1 MMGNTVMSEVV
12 SYEVRG
18 SIGLIQINNPPVNA
32 LSVNKGVLQGL
43 LDAIKSGDHDP
54 QVNAFLLIGGGKNF
68 SGGADISEFG
78 KPKAPGMATLSDLLD
93 YMDTVTKPIVAA
105 LSGPTMGGGFE
116 LSLTC
121 HYRLASQEAI
131 VGLPE
136 VKLGILPGAGGTQR
150 LPRIIGAEQA
160 LELITSGAFV
170 SAQNAKALGIV
181 DEIIDEELLE
191 GSIRWIKRAL
201 RSGLPVARVSER
213 SVKTNADPEAFITKA
228 RAVAE
233 KKWRGYPAPLR
244 IVECIDAAIN
254 KPFKEGMQI
263 ERKNIEALIPT
274 DESKSLRHLFFAERQ
289 ANKVDGITKEV
300 PIAKIK
306 SVSVIG
312 AGTMGTGI
320 AMNFLNVG
328 IPVTIIDTNDET
340 LQKGI
345 DTIKRNYL
353 STVEKGRLS
362 TEDRDRRVAL
372 LNGSTTVSS
381 VSESDLVVEAVYEE
395 MAIKKAIFL
404 ELDSVAKPS
413 AILATNTSTLD
424 VNEIASVTQ
433 RPEQVIGLH
442 FFSPANVM
450 QLLEVVRADKTS
462 QEVVATSMSL
472 AKKIKKIPVCVGVC
486 DGFVGN
492 RMIHTYLREAEYLIE
507 EGALPQQVDHA
518 IESFGFAMG
527 PFRMCDLAGL
537 DIGWA
542 IRKRRKSEGLVS
554 KRYVSIPDQLC
565 ERGWFGQ
572 KTGGGYYTYES
583 GSRVPIVNPEV
594 NAIVE
599 NASSEKGI
607 TRRTIEANEIVD
619 RLMYAL
625 INEGAGIL
633 AEGVA
638 QRASDIDVIYAAGYG
653 FPRYR
658 GGPMFYAQTIGLS
671 NVVEGI
677 ERYSNQAHGEHWQ
690 VSPFLS
696 DLVQKNQTFE

>member
-1 MMGNTVMSEVV
+1 MSEVV

-54 QVNAFLLIGGGKNF
+54 QVSAFLLIGGGKNF

-78 KPKAPGMATLSDLLD
+78 KPKMPGMATLSDLLD

-131 VGLPE
+131 VALPE

-150 LPRIIGAEQA
+150 LPRIIGAEKA
-160 LELITSGAFV
+160 LELITSGAFI
-170 SAQNAKALGIV
+170 SAQDAKSLGIV
-181 DEIIDEELLE
+181 DDILDGDLLE
-191 GSIRWIKRAL
+191 DSIKWVKRAC

-213 SVKTNADPEAFITKA
+213 SVKTATDPKDFITKA
-228 RAVAE
+228 TGVAE

-254 KPFKEGMQI
+254 KSFKEGIQI
-263 ERKNIEALIPT
+263 ERKNIEELILT

-289 ANKVDGITKEV
+289 ANKVVGISKETPV
-300 PIAKIK
+300 AKIQ

-328 IPVTIIDTNDET
+328 IPVTIVDTNDET

-345 DTIKRNYL
+345 DTINKNYF
-353 STVEKGRLS
+353 STVAKGRLS
-362 TEDRDRRVAL
+362 AEDHDRRVGL
-372 LNGSTTVSS
+372 LTGSTQLSA

-395 MAIKKAIFL
+395 MTIKQTIFR
-404 ELDSVAKPS
+404 ELDSFAKS
-413 AILATNTSTLD
+413 TAILATNTSTLD
-424 VNEIASVTQ
+424 INEIASVTQ

-450 QLLEVVRADKTS
+450 RLLEVVRAEKTS
-462 QEVVATSMSL
+462 AEVVATSMSL

-542 IRKRRKSEGLVS
+542 IRKRKKSQGLIS
-554 KRYVSIPDQLC
+554 KRYVSIPDHLC

-572 KTGGGYYTYES
+572 KTGGGYYTYDS
-583 GSRVPIVNPEV
+583 GSRAPIVNPEV
-594 NAIVE
+594 SAIVE
-599 NASSEKGI
+599 AASSEKGM
-607 TRRTIEANEIVD
+607 TRRTIEAKEIVD
-619 RLMYAL
+619 RLMFAL
-625 INEGAGIL
+625 INEGASIL

-671 NVVEGI
+671 TVVEGI
-677 ERYSNQAHGEHWQ
+677 ERYCKQAHGDHWQ

-696 DLVQKNQTFE
+696 QLVKKNQTFE

>member
-1 MMGNTVMSEVV
+1 MSEVV

-54 QVNAFLLIGGGKNF
+54 QVNAFLLIGGGKKF

-121 HYRLASQEAI
+121 HYRLASKEAI

-160 LELITSGAFV
+160 LELITSGAFI
-170 SAQNAKALGIV
+170 SAEKAKSLGIV
-181 DEIIDEELLE
+181 NEIIDGELLE
-191 GSIRWIKRAL
+191 GSIKWIKRAL
-201 RSGLPVARVSER
+201 RSELPVARVSER
-213 SVKTNADPEAFITKA
+213 SVKTNADPEAFITEA

-233 KKWRGYPAPLR
+233 NKWRGYPAPLR
-244 IVECIDAAIN
+244 IVNCIDAAIN
-254 KPFKEGMQI
+254 KSFKEGMKI
-263 ERKNIEALIPT
+263 ERENIEALIPT
-274 DESKSLRHLFFAERQ
+274 DESKSLRHLFFAERR
-289 ANKVDGITKEV
+289 ANKVDGISKEV
-300 PIAKIK
+300 PIAKIQ

-345 DTIKRNYL
+345 DTIKKNYL

-372 LNGSTTVSS
+372 LQGSTALSS
-381 VSESDLVVEAVYEE
+381 VSESDLVVEAVFEE
-395 MAIKKAIFL
+395 MAVKKAIFL

-424 VNEIASVTQ
+424 VNEIASVTK

-462 QEVVATSMSL
+462 KEVVATSMSL

-507 EGALPQQVDHA
+507 EGALPQQVDNA

-572 KTGGGYYTYES
+572 KTGSGYYTYES

-690 VSPFLS
+690 VSAFLS
-696 DLVQKNQTFE
+696 DLVQKNETFE

>member
-1 MMGNTVMSEVV
+1 MPEVV

-121 HYRLASQEAI
+121 HYRLASKEAI

-160 LELITSGAFV
+160 LELITSGAFI
-170 SAQNAKALGIV
+170 SAEKAKSLGIV
-181 DEIIDEELLE
+181 NEIIDGELLE
-191 GSIRWIKRAL
+191 GSIKWIKRAL
-201 RSGLPVARVSER
+201 RSELPVARVSER
-213 SVKTNADPEAFITKA
+213 SVKTNADPQAFITEA

-233 KKWRGYPAPLR
+233 NKWRGYPAPLR

-254 KPFKEGMQI
+254 KSFKEGMKI
-263 ERKNIEALIPT
+263 ERENIEALIPT

-289 ANKVDGITKEV
+289 ANKVDGISKEV
-300 PIAKIK
+300 PIAKIQ

-345 DTIKRNYL
+345 DTIKKNYL

-362 TEDRDRRVAL
+362 AEDRDRRVAL
-372 LNGSTTVSS
+372 LQGSTALSS
-381 VSESDLVVEAVYEE
+381 VSESDLVVEAVFEE
-395 MAIKKAIFL
+395 MAVKKAIFL

-424 VNEIASVTQ
+424 VNEIASVTK

-462 QEVVATSMSL
+462 KEVVATSMSL

-607 TRRTIEANEIVD
+607 TRRKIEANEIVD

-625 INEGAGIL
+625 INEGSAIL

-696 DLVQKNQTFE
+696 DLVQKKPNV

>member
-1 MMGNTVMSEVV
+1 MSEVV

-121 HYRLASQEAI
+121 HYRLASQETI

-160 LELITSGAFV
+160 LELITTGAFI
-170 SAQNAKALGIV
+170 SAEKAKSLGIV
-181 DEIIDEELLE
+181 NEIIDGELLE
-191 GSIRWIKRAL
+191 GSIKWIKRAL
-201 RSGLPVARVSER
+201 RSELPVVRVSER
-213 SVKTNADPEAFITKA
+213 SVKTNEDPEAFITKA

-254 KPFKEGMQI
+254 KPFKEGMKI
-263 ERKNIEALIPT
+263 ERENIEALIPT

-289 ANKVDGITKEV
+289 ANKVDGISKEV
-300 PIAKIK
+300 PIARIQ

-328 IPVTIIDTNDET
+328 IPVTIIDTNNET

-345 DTIKRNYL
+345 DTIKKNYL

-362 TEDRDRRVAL
+362 AEDRDRRVAL
-372 LNGSTTVSS
+372 LQGSTALSS
-381 VSESDLVVEAVYEE
+381 VSESDLVVEAVFEE
-395 MAIKKAIFL
+395 MAVKKAIFL

-507 EGALPQQVDHA
+507 EGAFPQQVDHA

-554 KRYVSIPDQLC
+554 KRYVSIPDHLC

-607 TRRTIEANEIVD
+607 TRRSIEANEIVD

-625 INEGAGIL
+625 INEGASIL

-658 GGPMFYAQTIGLS
+658 GGPMFYAQTIGLA

-677 ERYSNQAHGEHWQ
+677 KHYSNQAHGEHWQ
-690 VSPFLS
+690 LSPFLS
-696 DLVQKNQTFE
+696 DLAQKNQTFE

>member
-78 KPKAPGMATLSDLLD
+78 KPKASGMATLSDLLD

-228 RAVAE
+228 RAFAE

-300 PIAKIK
+300 PVAKIK

-345 DTIKRNYL
+345 DTIKGNYL

-395 MAIKKAIFL
+395 MTIKKAIFL

>member
-1 MMGNTVMSEVV
+1 MSEVV

-54 QVNAFLLIGGGKNF
+54 QVNAFLLIGGGKKF

-121 HYRLASQEAI
+121 HYRLASKEAI

-160 LELITSGAFV
+160 LELITSGAFI
-170 SAQNAKALGIV
+170 SAEKAKSLGIV
-181 DEIIDEELLE
+181 NEIIDGELLE
-191 GSIRWIKRAL
+191 GSIKWIKRAL
-201 RSGLPVARVSER
+201 RSELPVARVSER
-213 SVKTNADPEAFITKA
+213 SVKTNADPEAFITEA

-233 KKWRGYPAPLR
+233 NKWRGYPAPLR
-244 IVECIDAAIN
+244 IVNCIDAAIN
-254 KPFKEGMQI
+254 KSFKEGMKI
-263 ERKNIEALIPT
+263 ERENIEALIPT
-274 DESKSLRHLFFAERQ
+274 DESKSLRHLFFAERH
-289 ANKVDGITKEV
+289 ANKVDGISKEV
-300 PIAKIK
+300 PIAKIQ

-345 DTIKRNYL
+345 DTIKKNYL

-372 LNGSTTVSS
+372 LQGSTALSS
-381 VSESDLVVEAVYEE
+381 VSESDLVVEAVFEE
-395 MAIKKAIFL
+395 MAVKKAIFL

-424 VNEIASVTQ
+424 VNEIALVTK

-462 QEVVATSMSL
+462 KEVVATSMSL

-507 EGALPQQVDHA
+507 EGALPQQVDNA

-572 KTGGGYYTYES
+572 KTGSGYYTYES

-696 DLVQKNQTFE
+696 DLVQKNETFE

>member
-1 MMGNTVMSEVV
+1 MSEVV

-583 GSRVPIVNPEV
+583 GSRVAIVNPEV

>member
-1 MMGNTVMSEVV
+1 MSEVV

-121 HYRLASQEAI
+121 HYRLASQETI

-160 LELITSGAFV
+160 LELITTGAFI
-170 SAQNAKALGIV
+170 SAEKAKSLGIV
-181 DEIIDEELLE
+181 NEIIDGELLE
-191 GSIRWIKRAL
+191 GSIKWIKRAL
-201 RSGLPVARVSER
+201 RSELPVVRVSER
-213 SVKTNADPEAFITKA
+213 SVKTNEDPEAFITKA

-254 KPFKEGMQI
+254 KPFKEGMKI
-263 ERKNIEALIPT
+263 ERENIEALIPT

-289 ANKVDGITKEV
+289 ANKVDGISKEV
-300 PIAKIK
+300 PIARIQ

-328 IPVTIIDTNDET
+328 IPVTIIDTNNET

-345 DTIKRNYL
+345 DTIKKNYL

-362 TEDRDRRVAL
+362 AEDRDRRVAL
-372 LNGSTTVSS
+372 LQGSTALSS
-381 VSESDLVVEAVYEE
+381 VSESDLVVEAVFEE
-395 MAIKKAIFL
+395 MAVKKAIFL

-507 EGALPQQVDHA
+507 EGAFPQQVDHA

-554 KRYVSIPDQLC
+554 KRYVSIPDHLC

-594 NAIVE
+594 SAIVE

-607 TRRTIEANEIVD
+607 TRRSIEANEIVD

-625 INEGAGIL
+625 INEGASIL

-658 GGPMFYAQTIGLS
+658 GGPMFYAQTIGLA

-677 ERYSNQAHGEHWQ
+677 KHYSNQAHGEHWQ
-690 VSPFLS
+690 LSPFLS
-696 DLVQKNQTFE
+696 DLAQKNQTFE

>member
-1 MMGNTVMSEVV
+1 MSEVV

-54 QVNAFLLIGGGKNF
+54 QVNAFLLIGGGKKF

-121 HYRLASQEAI
+121 HYRLASKEAI

-160 LELITSGAFV
+160 LELITSGAFI
-170 SAQNAKALGIV
+170 SAEKAKSLGIV
-181 DEIIDEELLE
+181 NEIIDGELLE
-191 GSIRWIKRAL
+191 GSIKWIKRAL
-201 RSGLPVARVSER
+201 RSELPVARVSER
-213 SVKTNADPEAFITKA
+213 SVKTNADPEAFITEA

-233 KKWRGYPAPLR
+233 NKWRGYPAPLR
-244 IVECIDAAIN
+244 IVNCIDAAIN
-254 KPFKEGMQI
+254 KSFKEGMKI
-263 ERKNIEALIPT
+263 ERENIEALIPT
-274 DESKSLRHLFFAERQ
+274 DESKSLRHLFFAERH
-289 ANKVDGITKEV
+289 ANKVDGISKEV
-300 PIAKIK
+300 PIAKIQ

-345 DTIKRNYL
+345 DTIKKNYL

-372 LNGSTTVSS
+372 LQGSTALSS
-381 VSESDLVVEAVYEE
+381 VSESDLVVEAVFEE
-395 MAIKKAIFL
+395 MAVKKAIFL

-424 VNEIASVTQ
+424 VNEIALVTK

-450 QLLEVVRADKTS
+450 KLLEVVRADKTS
-462 QEVVATSMSL
+462 KEVVATSMSL

-507 EGALPQQVDHA
+507 EGALPQQVDNA

-572 KTGGGYYTYES
+572 KTGSGYYTYES

-696 DLVQKNQTFE
+696 DLVQKNETFE

>member
-1 MMGNTVMSEVV
+1 MSEVV

-121 HYRLASQEAI
+121 HYRLASKEAI

-160 LELITSGAFV
+160 LELITSGAFI
-170 SAQNAKALGIV
+170 SAEKAKSLGIV
-181 DEIIDEELLE
+181 NEIIDGELLE
-191 GSIRWIKRAL
+191 GSIKWIKRAL
-201 RSGLPVARVSER
+201 RSELPVARVSER
-213 SVKTNADPEAFITKA
+213 SVKTNADPEAFITEA

-233 KKWRGYPAPLR
+233 NKWRGYPAPLR
-244 IVECIDAAIN
+244 IVNCIDAAIN
-254 KPFKEGMQI
+254 KSFKEGLKI
-263 ERKNIEALIPT
+263 ERENIEALIPT
-274 DESKSLRHLFFAERQ
+274 DESKSLRHLFFAERH
-289 ANKVDGITKEV
+289 ANKVDGISKEV
-300 PIAKIK
+300 PIAKIQ

-345 DTIKRNYL
+345 DTIKKNYL

-362 TEDRDRRVAL
+362 AEDRDRRVAL
-372 LNGSTTVSS
+372 LQGSTALSS
-381 VSESDLVVEAVYEE
+381 VSESDLVVEAVFEE
-395 MAIKKAIFL
+395 MAVKKAIFL

-424 VNEIASVTQ
+424 VNEIASVTK

-462 QEVVATSMSL
+462 KEVVATSMSL

-507 EGALPQQVDHA
+507 EGALPQQVDNA

-572 KTGGGYYTYES
+572 KTGSGYYTYES

-690 VSPFLS
+690 VSAFLS
-696 DLVQKNQTFE
+696 DLVQKNETFE

>member
-1 MMGNTVMSEVV
+1 MSEVV

-121 HYRLASQEAI
+121 HYRLASKEAI

-160 LELITSGAFV
+160 LELITSGAFI
-170 SAQNAKALGIV
+170 SAEKAKSLGIV
-181 DEIIDEELLE
+181 NEIIDGELLE
-191 GSIRWIKRAL
+191 GSIKWIKRAL
-201 RSGLPVARVSER
+201 RSELPVARVSER
-213 SVKTNADPEAFITKA
+213 SVKTNADPEAFITEA

-233 KKWRGYPAPLR
+233 NKWRGYPAPLR
-244 IVECIDAAIN
+244 IVNCIDAAIN
-254 KPFKEGMQI
+254 KSFKEGLKI
-263 ERKNIEALIPT
+263 ERENIEALIPT
-274 DESKSLRHLFFAERQ
+274 DESKSLRHLFFAERH
-289 ANKVDGITKEV
+289 ANKVDGISKEV
-300 PIAKIK
+300 PIARIQ

-345 DTIKRNYL
+345 DTIKKNYL

-362 TEDRDRRVAL
+362 AEDRDRRVAL
-372 LNGSTTVSS
+372 LQGSTALSS
-381 VSESDLVVEAVYEE
+381 VSESDLVVEAVFEE
-395 MAIKKAIFL
+395 MAVKKAIFL

-424 VNEIASVTQ
+424 VNEIASVTK

-462 QEVVATSMSL
+462 KEVVATSMSL

-507 EGALPQQVDHA
+507 EGALPQQVDNA

-572 KTGGGYYTYES
+572 KTGSGYYTYES

-696 DLVQKNQTFE
+696 DLVQKNETFE

>member
-289 ANKVDGITKEV
+289 ANKVDGITKKV
-300 PIAKIK
+300 PITKIK

-345 DTIKRNYL
+345 DTIKGNYL

>member
-1 MMGNTVMSEVV
+1 MPEVV

-121 HYRLASQEAI
+121 HYRLASKEAI

-160 LELITSGAFV
+160 LELITSGAFI
-170 SAQNAKALGIV
+170 SAEKAKSLGIV
-181 DEIIDEELLE
+181 NEIIDGELLE
-191 GSIRWIKRAL
+191 GSIKWIKRAL
-201 RSGLPVARVSER
+201 RSELPVARVSER
-213 SVKTNADPEAFITKA
+213 SVKTNADPQAFITEA

-233 KKWRGYPAPLR
+233 NKWRGYPAPLR

-254 KPFKEGMQI
+254 KSFKEGMKI
-263 ERKNIEALIPT
+263 ERENIEALIPT

-289 ANKVDGITKEV
+289 ANKVDGISKEV
-300 PIAKIK
+300 PIAKIQ

-345 DTIKRNYL
+345 DTIKKNYL

-362 TEDRDRRVAL
+362 AEDRDRRVAL
-372 LNGSTTVSS
+372 LHGSTALSS
-381 VSESDLVVEAVYEE
+381 VSESDLVVEAVFEE
-395 MAIKKAIFL
+395 MAVKKAIFL

-424 VNEIASVTQ
+424 VNEIASVTK

-462 QEVVATSMSL
+462 KEVVATSMSL

-607 TRRTIEANEIVD
+607 TRRKIEANEIVD

-625 INEGAGIL
+625 INEGSAIL

>member
-1 MMGNTVMSEVV
+1 MSEVV

-43 LDAIKSGDHDP
+43 IDAIKSGDHDP

-345 DTIKRNYL
+345 DTIKGNYL

-395 MAIKKAIFL
+395 MTIKKAIFL

-658 GGPMFYAQTIGLS
+658 
-671 NVVEGI
+671 
-677 ERYSNQAHGEHWQ
+677 
-690 VSPFLS
+690 
-696 DLVQKNQTFE
+696 

>member
-1 MMGNTVMSEVV
+1 MSEVV

-121 HYRLASQEAI
+121 HYRLASKEAI

-160 LELITSGAFV
+160 LELITSGAFI
-170 SAQNAKALGIV
+170 SAEKAKSLGIV
-181 DEIIDEELLE
+181 NEIIDGELLE
-191 GSIRWIKRAL
+191 GSIKWIKRAL
-201 RSGLPVARVSER
+201 RSELPVARVSER
-213 SVKTNADPEAFITKA
+213 SVKTNADPEAFITEA

-233 KKWRGYPAPLR
+233 NKWRGYPAPLR
-244 IVECIDAAIN
+244 IVNCIDAAIN
-254 KPFKEGMQI
+254 KSFKEGMKI
-263 ERKNIEALIPT
+263 ERENIEALIPT
-274 DESKSLRHLFFAERQ
+274 DESKSLRHLFFAERR
-289 ANKVDGITKEV
+289 ANKVDGISKEV
-300 PIAKIK
+300 PIAKIQ

-345 DTIKRNYL
+345 DTIKKNYL

-372 LNGSTTVSS
+372 LQGSTALSS
-381 VSESDLVVEAVYEE
+381 VSESDLVVEAVFEE
-395 MAIKKAIFL
+395 MAVKKAIFL

-424 VNEIASVTQ
+424 VNEIASVTK

-462 QEVVATSMSL
+462 KEVVATSMSL

-507 EGALPQQVDHA
+507 EGALPQQVDNA

-572 KTGGGYYTYES
+572 KTGSGYYTYES

-696 DLVQKNQTFE
+696 DLVQKNETFE

>member
-1 MMGNTVMSEVV
+1 MSEVV

-345 DTIKRNYL
+345 DTIKGNYL

>member
-121 HYRLASQEAI
+121 HYRLASKEAI

-160 LELITSGAFV
+160 LELITSGAFI
-170 SAQNAKALGIV
+170 SAEKAKSLGIV
-181 DEIIDEELLE
+181 NEIIDGELLE
-191 GSIRWIKRAL
+191 GSTKWIKRAL
-201 RSGLPVARVSER
+201 RSELPVARVSER
-213 SVKTNADPEAFITKA
+213 SVKTNADPEAFITEA

-233 KKWRGYPAPLR
+233 NKWRGYPAPLR

-254 KPFKEGMQI
+254 KSFKEGMKI
-263 ERKNIEALIPT
+263 ERENIEALIPT
-274 DESKSLRHLFFAERQ
+274 DESKSLRHLFFAERH
-289 ANKVDGITKEV
+289 ANKVDGISKEV
-300 PIAKIK
+300 PIAKIQ

-345 DTIKRNYL
+345 DTIKKNYL

-362 TEDRDRRVAL
+362 AEDRDRRVAL
-372 LNGSTTVSS
+372 LQGSTALSS
-381 VSESDLVVEAVYEE
+381 VSESDLVVEAVFEE
-395 MAIKKAIFL
+395 MAVKKAIFL

-424 VNEIASVTQ
+424 VNEIASVTK

-462 QEVVATSMSL
+462 KEVVATSMSL

-607 TRRTIEANEIVD
+607 TRRKIEANEIVD

-625 INEGAGIL
+625 INEGSAIL

>member
-1 MMGNTVMSEVV
+1 MSEVV

-54 QVNAFLLIGGGKNF
+54 QVNAFLLIGGGKKF

-121 HYRLASQEAI
+121 HYRLASKEAI

-160 LELITSGAFV
+160 LELITSGAFI
-170 SAQNAKALGIV
+170 SAEKAKSLGIV
-181 DEIIDEELLE
+181 NEIIDGELLE
-191 GSIRWIKRAL
+191 GSIKWIKRAL
-201 RSGLPVARVSER
+201 RSELPVARVSER
-213 SVKTNADPEAFITKA
+213 SVKTNADPEAFITEA

-233 KKWRGYPAPLR
+233 NKWRGYPAPLR
-244 IVECIDAAIN
+244 IVNCIDAAIN
-254 KPFKEGMQI
+254 KSFKEGMKI
-263 ERKNIEALIPT
+263 ERENIEALIPT
-274 DESKSLRHLFFAERQ
+274 DESKSLRHLFFAERH
-289 ANKVDGITKEV
+289 ANKVDGISKEV
-300 PIAKIK
+300 PIAKIQ

-345 DTIKRNYL
+345 DTIKKNYL

-372 LNGSTTVSS
+372 LQGSTALSS
-381 VSESDLVVEAVYEE
+381 VSESDLVVEAVFEE
-395 MAIKKAIFL
+395 MAVKKAIFL

-424 VNEIASVTQ
+424 VNEIALVTK

-462 QEVVATSMSL
+462 KEVVATSMSL

-507 EGALPQQVDHA
+507 EGALPQQVDNA

-572 KTGGGYYTYES
+572 KTGSGYYTYES

-625 INEGAGIL
+625 INEGSAIL

-690 VSPFLS
+690 VSQFLS
-696 DLVQKNQTFE
+696 DLVQKNETFE

>member
-1 MMGNTVMSEVV
+1 MSEVV

-121 HYRLASQEAI
+121 HYRLASKEAI

-160 LELITSGAFV
+160 LELITSGAFI
-170 SAQNAKALGIV
+170 SAEKAKSLGIV
-181 DEIIDEELLE
+181 NEIIDGELLE
-191 GSIRWIKRAL
+191 GSIKWIKRAL
-201 RSGLPVARVSER
+201 RSELPVARVSER
-213 SVKTNADPEAFITKA
+213 SVKTNADPEAFITEA

-233 KKWRGYPAPLR
+233 NKWRGYPAPLR

-254 KPFKEGMQI
+254 KSFKEGMKI
-263 ERKNIEALIPT
+263 ERENIEALIPT
-274 DESKSLRHLFFAERQ
+274 DESKSLRHLFFAERH
-289 ANKVDGITKEV
+289 ANKVDGISKEV
-300 PIAKIK
+300 PIAKIQ

-345 DTIKRNYL
+345 DTIKKNYL

-362 TEDRDRRVAL
+362 AEDRDRRVAL
-372 LNGSTTVSS
+372 LQGSTALSS
-381 VSESDLVVEAVYEE
+381 VSESDLVVEAVFEE
-395 MAIKKAIFL
+395 MAVKKAIFL

-424 VNEIASVTQ
+424 VNEIASVTK

-462 QEVVATSMSL
+462 KEVVATSMSL

-507 EGALPQQVDHA
+507 EGALPQQVDNA

-572 KTGGGYYTYES
+572 KTGSGYYTYES

>member
-1 MMGNTVMSEVV
+1 MSEVV

-121 HYRLASQEAI
+121 HYRLASKEAI

-160 LELITSGAFV
+160 LELITSGAFI
-170 SAQNAKALGIV
+170 SAEKAKSLGIV
-181 DEIIDEELLE
+181 NEIIDGELLE
-191 GSIRWIKRAL
+191 GSIKWIKRAL
-201 RSGLPVARVSER
+201 RSELPVARVSER
-213 SVKTNADPEAFITKA
+213 SVKTNADPEAFITEA

-233 KKWRGYPAPLR
+233 NKWRGYPAPLR

-254 KPFKEGMQI
+254 KSFKEGMKI
-263 ERKNIEALIPT
+263 ERENIEALIPT
-274 DESKSLRHLFFAERQ
+274 DESKSLRHLFFAERH
-289 ANKVDGITKEV
+289 ANKVDGISKEV
-300 PIAKIK
+300 PIAKIQ

-345 DTIKRNYL
+345 DTIKKNYL

-362 TEDRDRRVAL
+362 AEDRDRRVAL
-372 LNGSTTVSS
+372 LQGSTALSS
-381 VSESDLVVEAVYEE
+381 VSESDLVVEAVFEE
-395 MAIKKAIFL
+395 MALKKAIFL

-424 VNEIASVTQ
+424 VNEIASVTK

-462 QEVVATSMSL
+462 KEVVATSMSL

-507 EGALPQQVDHA
+507 EGALPQQVDNA

-572 KTGGGYYTYES
+572 KTGSGYYTYES

-696 DLVQKNQTFE
+696 DLVQKNETFE

>member
-583 GSRVPIVNPEV
+583 GSRVAIVNPEV

>member
-1 MMGNTVMSEVV
+1 MPEVV

-121 HYRLASQEAI
+121 HYRLASKEAI

-160 LELITSGAFV
+160 LELITSGAFI
-170 SAQNAKALGIV
+170 SAEKAKSLGIV
-181 DEIIDEELLE
+181 NEIIDGELLE
-191 GSIRWIKRAL
+191 GSIKWIKRAL
-201 RSGLPVARVSER
+201 RSELPVARVSER
-213 SVKTNADPEAFITKA
+213 SVKTNADPQAFITEA

-233 KKWRGYPAPLR
+233 NKWRGYPAPLR

-254 KPFKEGMQI
+254 KSFKEGMKI
-263 ERKNIEALIPT
+263 ERENIEALIPT

-289 ANKVDGITKEV
+289 ANKVDGISKEV
-300 PIAKIK
+300 PIAKIQ

-345 DTIKRNYL
+345 DTIKKNYL

-362 TEDRDRRVAL
+362 AEDRDRRVAL
-372 LNGSTTVSS
+372 LHGSTALSS
-381 VSESDLVVEAVYEE
+381 VSESDLVVEAVFEE
-395 MAIKKAIFL
+395 MAVKKAIFL

-424 VNEIASVTQ
+424 VNEIASVTK
-433 RPEQVIGLH
+433 RSEQVIGLH

-462 QEVVATSMSL
+462 KEVVATSMSL

-607 TRRTIEANEIVD
+607 TRRKIEANEIVD

-625 INEGAGIL
+625 INEGSAIL

>member
-1 MMGNTVMSEVV
+1 MSEVV

-121 HYRLASQEAI
+121 HYRLASKEAI

-160 LELITSGAFV
+160 LELITSGAFI
-170 SAQNAKALGIV
+170 SAEKAKSLGIV
-181 DEIIDEELLE
+181 NEIIDGELLE
-191 GSIRWIKRAL
+191 GSIKWIKRAL
-201 RSGLPVARVSER
+201 RSELPVARVSER
-213 SVKTNADPEAFITKA
+213 SVKTNADPEAFITEA

-233 KKWRGYPAPLR
+233 NKWRGYPAPLR

-254 KPFKEGMQI
+254 KSFKEGMKI
-263 ERKNIEALIPT
+263 ERENIEALIPT
-274 DESKSLRHLFFAERQ
+274 DESKSLRHLFFAERH
-289 ANKVDGITKEV
+289 ANKVDGISKEV
-300 PIAKIK
+300 PIAKIQ

-345 DTIKRNYL
+345 DTIKKNYL

-362 TEDRDRRVAL
+362 AEDRDRRVAL
-372 LNGSTTVSS
+372 LQGSTALSS
-381 VSESDLVVEAVYEE
+381 VSESDLVVEAVFEE
-395 MAIKKAIFL
+395 MAVKKAIFL

-424 VNEIASVTQ
+424 VNEIASVTK

-462 QEVVATSMSL
+462 KEVVATSMSL

-507 EGALPQQVDHA
+507 EGALPQQVDNA

-572 KTGGGYYTYES
+572 KTGSGYYTYES

-696 DLVQKNQTFE
+696 DLVQKNETFE

>member
-1 MMGNTVMSEVV
+1 MSEVV

-121 HYRLASQEAI
+121 HYRLASQETI

-160 LELITSGAFV
+160 LELITTGAFI
-170 SAQNAKALGIV
+170 SAEKAKSLGIV
-181 DEIIDEELLE
+181 NEIIDGELLE
-191 GSIRWIKRAL
+191 GSIKWIKRAL
-201 RSGLPVARVSER
+201 RSELPVVRVSER
-213 SVKTNADPEAFITKA
+213 SVKTNEDPEAFITKA

-254 KPFKEGMQI
+254 RPFKEGMKI
-263 ERKNIEALIPT
+263 ERENIEALIPT

-289 ANKVDGITKEV
+289 ANKVDGISKEV
-300 PIAKIK
+300 PIARIQ

-328 IPVTIIDTNDET
+328 IPVTIIDTNNET

-345 DTIKRNYL
+345 DTIKKNYL

-362 TEDRDRRVAL
+362 AEDRDRRVAL
-372 LNGSTTVSS
+372 LQGSTALSS
-381 VSESDLVVEAVYEE
+381 VSESDLVVEAVFEE
-395 MAIKKAIFL
+395 MAVKKAIFL

-554 KRYVSIPDQLC
+554 KRYVSIPDHLC

-607 TRRTIEANEIVD
+607 TRRSIEANEIVD

-625 INEGAGIL
+625 INEGASIL

-658 GGPMFYAQTIGLS
+658 GGPMFYAQTIGLA

-677 ERYSNQAHGEHWQ
+677 KHYSNQAHGEHWQ
-690 VSPFLS
+690 LSPFLS
-696 DLVQKNQTFE
+696 DLAQKNQTFE

>member
-1 MMGNTVMSEVV
+1 MSEVV

-121 HYRLASQEAI
+121 HYRLSSQETI

-160 LELITSGAFV
+160 LELITTGAFI
-170 SAQNAKALGIV
+170 SAEKAKSLGIV
-181 DEIIDEELLE
+181 NEIIDGELLE
-191 GSIRWIKRAL
+191 GSIKWIKRAL
-201 RSGLPVARVSER
+201 RSELPVARVSER
-213 SVKTNADPEAFITKA
+213 SVKTNEDPEAFITKA

-254 KPFKEGMQI
+254 KPFKEGMKI

-289 ANKVDGITKEV
+289 ANKVDGISKEV
-300 PIAKIK
+300 PIAKIQR
-306 SVSVIG
+306 VSVIG

-320 AMNFLNVG
+320 TMNFLNVG
-328 IPVTIIDTNDET
+328 IPVTIIDTNNET

-345 DTIKRNYL
+345 DTIKKNYL

-362 TEDRDRRVAL
+362 AEDRDRRVAL
-372 LNGSTTVSS
+372 LQGSTALSS
-381 VSESDLVVEAVYEE
+381 VSESDLVVEAVFEE
-395 MAIKKAIFL
+395 MAVKKAIFL

>member
-1 MMGNTVMSEVV
+1 MSEVV

-54 QVNAFLLIGGGKNF
+54 QVNAFLLIGGGKKF

-121 HYRLASQEAI
+121 HYRLASKEAI

-160 LELITSGAFV
+160 LELITSGAFI
-170 SAQNAKALGIV
+170 SAEKAKSLGIV
-181 DEIIDEELLE
+181 NEIIDGELLE
-191 GSIRWIKRAL
+191 GSIKWIKRAL
-201 RSGLPVARVSER
+201 RSELPVARVSER
-213 SVKTNADPEAFITKA
+213 SVKTNADPEAFITEA

-233 KKWRGYPAPLR
+233 NKWRGYPAPLR
-244 IVECIDAAIN
+244 IVNCIDAAIN
-254 KPFKEGMQI
+254 KSFKEGMKI
-263 ERKNIEALIPT
+263 ERENIEALIPT
-274 DESKSLRHLFFAERQ
+274 DESKSLRHLFFAERH
-289 ANKVDGITKEV
+289 ANKVDGISKEV
-300 PIAKIK
+300 PIAKIQ

-345 DTIKRNYL
+345 DTIKKNYL

-372 LNGSTTVSS
+372 LQGSTALSS
-381 VSESDLVVEAVYEE
+381 VSESDLVVEAVFEE
-395 MAIKKAIFL
+395 MAVKKAIFL

-424 VNEIASVTQ
+424 VNEIASVTK

-450 QLLEVVRADKTS
+450 KLLEVVRADKTS
-462 QEVVATSMSL
+462 KEVVATSMSL

-507 EGALPQQVDHA
+507 EGALPQQVDNA

-572 KTGGGYYTYES
+572 KTGSGYYTYES

-625 INEGAGIL
+625 INEGSAIL

-696 DLVQKNQTFE
+696 DLVQKNETFE

>member
-395 MAIKKAIFL
+395 MTIKKAIFL

-583 GSRVPIVNPEV
+583 GSRVAIVNPEV

>member
-1 MMGNTVMSEVV
+1 MPEVV

-121 HYRLASQEAI
+121 HYRLASKEAI

-160 LELITSGAFV
+160 LELITSGAFI
-170 SAQNAKALGIV
+170 SAEKAKSLGIV
-181 DEIIDEELLE
+181 NEIIDGELLE
-191 GSIRWIKRAL
+191 GSIKWIKRAL
-201 RSGLPVARVSER
+201 RSELPVARVSER
-213 SVKTNADPEAFITKA
+213 SVKTNADPQAFITEA

-233 KKWRGYPAPLR
+233 NKWRGYPAPLR

-254 KPFKEGMQI
+254 KSFKEGMKI
-263 ERKNIEALIPT
+263 ERENIEALIPT

-289 ANKVDGITKEV
+289 ANKVDGISKEV
-300 PIAKIK
+300 PIAKIQ

-340 LQKGI
+340 LQRGI
-345 DTIKRNYL
+345 DTIKKNYL

-372 LNGSTTVSS
+372 LQGSTALSS
-381 VSESDLVVEAVYEE
+381 VSESDLVVEAVFEE
-395 MAIKKAIFL
+395 MAVKKAIFL

-424 VNEIASVTQ
+424 VNEIASVTK
-433 RPEQVIGLH
+433 RSEQVIGLH

-462 QEVVATSMSL
+462 KEVVATSMSL

-583 GSRVPIVNPEV
+583 GSRVPILNPEV

-607 TRRTIEANEIVD
+607 TRRKIEANEIVD

-625 INEGAGIL
+625 INEGSAIL